1 MQHNST
7 GSLSK
12 ESQIIDLVKKK
23 NEIEAAIKKTKKTLR
38 KDARKKIISLATEF
52 DISLEKLFKTA
63 AEQVLPKYRHPENHQ
78 LTWSGRG
85 LMPKWMKELIANG
98 RSKEEFLIGK

>member
-1 MQHNST
+1 MQPTNSDIFPME
-7 GSLSK
+7 LA
-12 ESQIIDLVKKK
+12 ELIMKK
-23 NEIEAAIKKTKKTLR
+23 NEIEDEIEGLRKTLR
-38 KDARKKIISLATEF
+38 KDARKRIIALAAEF
-52 DISLEKLFKTA
+52 DINLEKLFKKA